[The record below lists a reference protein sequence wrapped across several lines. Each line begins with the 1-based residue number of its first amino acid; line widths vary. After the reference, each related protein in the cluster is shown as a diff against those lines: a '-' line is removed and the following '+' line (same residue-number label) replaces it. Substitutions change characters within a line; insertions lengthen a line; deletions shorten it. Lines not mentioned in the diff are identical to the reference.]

1 MASSAAR
8 ERGLDHTSQPA
19 GSWDGGGPLGDPD
32 PLVVS
37 LFEAANDRRATP
49 LERTLLAELERD
61 ADPAARAAGAD
72 GATWVAAA
80 LREAVAAGSSFVAPK
95 RIREIIARWAVAGMP
110 EPTPLG
116 TPAFER
122 RRTERHEPENPTS
135 AIATSPSGDP
145 ATAAADVRLP
155 GGHSGHAV
163 WSSVLSELRRTLDP
177 AAFDRLLSGSSI
189 VRYWRGSAEI
199 AVASDA
205 AAEKLSHEYRSLI
218 ERQINAHLRRS
229 VAVSFV
235 VQPVA
240 EDPSSTRQATYPAD
254 IQNVAVASDDDS
266 TNTLAVARADLD
278 LGRQV
283 WRAALDDLQTALAA
297 DDLDALSSGAVL
309 GEDVD
314 GNLLIAALSPRAQR
328 LVSGRH
334 RAAVESSLA
343 TLLGR
348 PVTLRCLAAKDW
360 RLE

>member
-1 MASSAAR
+1 
-8 ERGLDHTSQPA
+8 
-19 GSWDGGGPLGDPD
+19 
-32 PLVVS
+32 
-37 LFEAANDRRATP
+37 
-49 LERTLLAELERD
+49 
-61 ADPAARAAGAD
+61 
-72 GATWVAAA
+72 
-80 LREAVAAGSSFVAPK
+80 
-95 RIREIIARWAVAGMP
+95 
-110 EPTPLG
+110 
-116 TPAFER
+116 
-122 RRTERHEPENPTS
+122 
-135 AIATSPSGDP
+135 
-145 ATAAADVRLP
+145 
-155 GGHSGHAV
+155 
-163 WSSVLSELRRTLDP
+163 VLSELRRTLDP

-309 GEDVD
+309 GEDAD
-314 GNLLIAALSPRAQR
+314 GNLLISALSPRAQR

-360 RLE
+360 QLE